1 MRRAALV
8 MASALAPA
16 ADSEWLRDLMR
27 RWRRGDGESSRRPE
41 GRSAAARRRRACP
54 TESGRKDRLRAGLG
68 FPRDTGGEKF
78 SRGDERWAGLW
89 EPGLKA
95 RLRDDCGD
103 LL

>member
-8 MASALAPA
+8 KASALVPA
-16 ADSEWLRDLMR
+16 ADSERLRDLMR
-27 RWRRGDGESSRRPE
+27 RWRRGGGESSRRPE

-54 TESGRKDRLRAGLG
+54 TESGRKGRVRVGLE
-68 FPRDTGGEKF
+68 FPQDIGEKV
-78 SRGDERWAGLW
+78 SRGDERQDGLW